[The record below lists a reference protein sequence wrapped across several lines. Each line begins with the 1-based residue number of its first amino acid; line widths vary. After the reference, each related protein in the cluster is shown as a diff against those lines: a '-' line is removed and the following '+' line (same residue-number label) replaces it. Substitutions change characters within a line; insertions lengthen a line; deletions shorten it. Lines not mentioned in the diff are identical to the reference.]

1 MSLTRRAFFRTAGA
15 AGAGLV
21 ASDIIAARGRE
32 AFAAT
37 LTQAPAPK
45 TMPTTPTMPTMPRPI
60 KIMANEN
67 AYGPGPAALDAIRAL
82 TGPASGRYP
91 MNVPELES
99 AIAKHFGV
107 EPGNVL
113 IGTGSTEV
121 IKAAV
126 RAFTSPTRALVAA
139 MPTWEDPG
147 RTARAMKSLVKDIA
161 VDNDLRLDVAAT
173 TAAAKGAGL
182 VFFCNPNNPTGTV
195 HSKATVTKF
204 VEDVLAASPQTTILL
219 DEAYY
224 DFVVDPAYAT
234 GIPLA
239 MKHPRVIVT
248 RTFSKVHGMAGL
260 RVGYAIGHPDTLKK
274 IAAHQTSEMNLLSAA
289 AAAASIQDAAHV
301 ARQRDTIR
309 KSLEETMQVFK
320 SAGCRV
326 TDSQANFILADVKRP
341 TKEFR
346 DACEKQGVMIG
357 RDFPPLATWARIS
370 IGTTEEMHAANE
382 VFKKILGGATTTA
395 SR

>member
-21 ASDIIAARGRE
+21 ASDLITARGRE

-37 LTQAPAPK
+37 LQQAPTSK
-45 TMPTTPTMPTMPRPI
+45 KLI

-82 TGPASGRYP
+82 VGPASGRYP
-91 MNVPELES
+91 MNQPELES

-107 EPGNVL
+107 DPKNVL
-113 IGTGSTEV
+113 VGTGSTEV

-126 RAFTSPTRALVAA
+126 HAFTGPTRALVAA

-147 RTARAMKSLVKDIA
+147 RTARSLKAPVKDIA
-161 VDNDLRLDVAAT
+161 VDADLRIDIAAT

-195 HSKATVTKF
+195 HGKAAVIKF

-239 MKHPRVIVT
+239 MKYPRVIVT

-274 IAAHQTSEMNLLSAA
+274 IAARQTSDMNLLGNA
-289 AAAASIQDAAHV
+289 AAAASIQDVGHIAK
-301 ARQRDTIR
+301 QRDTIR

-346 DACEKQGVMIG
+346 DACEKQAVMIG

>member
-1 MSLTRRAFFRTAGA
+1 MSLSRRAFFRTAGV
-15 AGAGLV
+15 AGVGLA
-21 ASDIIAARGRE
+21 ASDFITARGRE
-32 AFAAT
+32 ALAAGQPQPSMQKR
-37 LTQAPAPK
+37 L
-45 TMPTTPTMPTMPRPI
+45 I
-60 KIMANEN
+60 SINANEN
-67 AYGPGPAALDAIRAL
+67 AYGPGPAALDAVRAL
-82 TGPASGRYP
+82 VGPSSGRYP
-91 MNVPELES
+91 MNGPALDA

-107 EPGNVL
+107 DPKNVL
-113 IGTGSTEV
+113 VGTGSTEV
-121 IKAAV
+121 IKASV
-126 RAFTSPTRALVAA
+126 HAFTGANRALVAA

-147 RTARAMKSLVKDIA
+147 RTARSLKAPVKDIA
-161 VDNDLRLDVAAT
+161 VDSDLRIDVAAT

-195 HSKATVTKF
+195 HGKATVTRF

-224 DFVVDPAYAT
+224 DFVVDPSYAT

-239 MKHPRVIVT
+239 MKYPRVIVT

-274 IAAHQTSEMNLLSAA
+274 IASRMTSDMNLLSNA
-289 AAAASIQDAAHV
+289 AAAASIQDAAHI
-301 ARQRDTIR
+301 AKQRDTIR

-320 SAGCRV
+320 DAGCRV
-326 TDSQANFILADVKRP
+326 ADSQANFLLADVKRP

-346 DACEKQGVMIG
+346 DACEKQGVAIG

-370 IGTTEEMHAANE
+370 IGTTEEMKTANE
-382 VFKKILGGATTTA
+382 VFKRILAGGKTTTA

>member
-1 MSLTRRAFFRTAGA
+1 MALSRRAFFRSAGI

-21 ASDIIAARGRE
+21 ATDFITARGRE
-32 AFAAT
+32 AFAAGQPQPSMQKR
-37 LTQAPAPK
+37 L
-45 TMPTTPTMPTMPRPI
+45 I
-60 KIMANEN
+60 SINANEN
-67 AYGPGPAALDAIRAL
+67 AYGPGPAALDAVRAL
-82 TGPASGRYP
+82 VGPSSGRYP
-91 MNVPELES
+91 MNGPALDA

-107 EPGNVL
+107 DPKNVL
-113 IGTGSTEV
+113 VGTGSTEV

-126 RAFTSPTRALVAA
+126 HAFTSANRALVAA

-147 RTARAMKSLVKDIA
+147 RVARSLKAPVKDIA
-161 VDNDLRLDVAAT
+161 VDNDLRIDVAAT

-195 HSKATVTKF
+195 HGKAAVTKF

-224 DFVVDPAYAT
+224 DFVVDPSYAT

-239 MKHPRVIVT
+239 MKYPRVIVT

-260 RVGYAIGHPDTLKK
+260 RVGYAIGHPDTLRK
-274 IAAHQTSEMNLLSAA
+274 IASRMTSDMNLLSMA
-289 AAAASIQDAAHV
+289 AAAASIQDSAHI
-301 ARQRDTIR
+301 AKQRDTIR

-320 SAGCRV
+320 DAGCRV
-326 TDSQANFILADVKRP
+326 ADSQANFLLADVKRP

-370 IGTTEEMHAANE
+370 IGTTEEMKTANE
-382 VFKKILGGATTTA
+382 VFRKILAGGKTTTA

>member
-1 MSLTRRAFFRTAGA
+1 MSLSRRAFFRSAGI
-15 AGAGLV
+15 AGAGL
-21 ASDIIAARGRE
+21 IATDFITGRGRE
-32 AFAAT
+32 AWAAT
-37 LTQAPAPK
+37 MTQGPVGR
-45 TMPTTPTMPTMPRPI
+45 TTSRLI
-60 KIMANEN
+60 SINANEN

-82 TGPASGRYP
+82 VGPASGRYP
-91 MNVPELES
+91 MNGPQLDA

-107 EPGNVL
+107 DAKNVL
-113 IGTGSTEV
+113 VGTGSTEV

-126 RAFTSPTRALVAA
+126 HAFTGPTRALVAA

-147 RTARAMKSLVKDIA
+147 RTARSLKAPVKDVA
-161 VDNDLRLDVAAT
+161 VDSDLRIDIAAT
-173 TAAAKGAGL
+173 AAAAKGAGL

-195 HSKATVTKF
+195 HGKATVTKF

-224 DFVVDPAYAT
+224 DFVVDPSYAT

-239 MKHPRVIVT
+239 MKYPHVIVT

-274 IAAHQTSEMNLLSAA
+274 IASRMTSDMNLLSNA
-289 AAAASIQDAAHV
+289 AAAASIQDSTHIAK
-301 ARQRDTIR
+301 QRDTIR
-309 KSLEETMQVFK
+309 RSLEETMQVFRD
-320 SAGCRV
+320 AGCRV
-326 TDSQANFILADVKRP
+326 ADSQANFLLADVKRP

-357 RDFPPLATWARIS
+357 RDFPPLATWARVS
-370 IGTTEEMHAANE
+370 IGTTEEMKTANE
-382 VFKKILGGATTTA
+382 VFRKILGGTKTTTTM
-395 SR
+395 R

>member
-1 MSLTRRAFFRTAGA
+1 MSLSRRAFFRTAGA
-15 AGAGLV
+15 ASVGL
-21 ASDIIAARGRE
+21 ASSDWIAARGRE

-37 LTQAPAPK
+37 KADAASQQQGSAVRRL
-45 TMPTTPTMPTMPRPI
+45 I
-60 KIMANEN
+60 KIASNEN
-67 AYGPGPAALDAIRAL
+67 AYGPGPAALEAARGVL
-82 TGPASGRYP
+82 GPASGRYP
-91 MNVPELES
+91 MNVPDLAA
-99 AIAKHFGV
+99 AIARHFSV
-107 EPGNVL
+107 DPKNVL

-121 IKAAV
+121 ISAAV
-126 RAFTSPTRALVAA
+126 HTFTSPTRALVAA

-147 RTARAMKSLVKDIA
+147 RTARSLKAPVRDIA
-161 VDNDLRLDVAAT
+161 VDGDLRVDIAAT
-173 TAAAKGAGL
+173 AAAAKGAGL

-224 DFVVDPAYAT
+224 DFVVDPSYAT
-234 GIPLA
+234 GVPLA
-239 MKHPRVIVT
+239 MKYPRVIVT

-274 IAAHQTSEMNLLSAA
+274 MEAYKSGDMNVVSAA
-289 AAAASIQDAAHV
+289 AAAASIKDTAHI
-301 ARQRDTIR
+301 AKQRDQIR
-309 KSLEETMQVFK
+309 ASLEETMRTFK
-320 SAGCRV
+320 DAGCRV

-370 IGTTEEMHAANE
+370 IGTTEEMRLANE
-382 VFKKILGGATTTA
+382 VFKKILGSARTTTA

>member
-1 MSLTRRAFFRTAGA
+1 MSLSRRAFFRSAGVAGVGLA
-15 AGAGLV
+15 AT
-21 ASDIIAARGRE
+21 DFITARGRE

-37 LTQAPAPK
+37 LSQAPARK
-45 TMPTTPTMPTMPRPI
+45 TASRLI
-60 KIMANEN
+60 SIQANEN

-82 TGPASGRYP
+82 VGPASGRYP
-91 MNVPELES
+91 MNQPELQA
-99 AIAKHFGV
+99 AIARHFSV
-107 EPGNVL
+107 DAKNVL
-113 IGTGSTEV
+113 VGTGSTEV

-126 RAFTSPTRALVAA
+126 HAFTGPNRALVAA

-147 RTARAMKSLVKDIA
+147 RTARSLRAPVKDIA
-161 VDNDLRLDVAAT
+161 VDNDLRIDIAAT
-173 TAAAKGAGL
+173 AAAAKGSGL

-195 HSKATVTKF
+195 HGKAAVTKF
-204 VEDVLAASPQTTILL
+204 VEEVVAASPQTIILL

-224 DFVVDPAYAT
+224 DFVVDPGYAT

-239 MKHPRVIVT
+239 MKYPHVIVT

-274 IAAHQTSEMNLLSAA
+274 IESRMTSDMNLLSMAA
-289 AAAASIQDAAHV
+289 ASASIQDTAHI
-301 ARQRDTIR
+301 AKQRDTIR

-320 SAGCRV
+320 DGGCRV
-326 TDSQANFILADVKRP
+326 ADSQANFLLADVKRP

-346 DACEKQGVMIG
+346 DACEKQGVIIG
-357 RDFPPLATWARIS
+357 RDFPPLATWARVS
-370 IGTTEEMHAANE
+370 IGTTEEMKIANE
-382 VFKKILGGATTTA
+382 VFRKILAGGKTTTA

>member
-1 MSLTRRAFFRTAGA
+1 MSLSRRAFFRTAGA
-15 AGAGLV
+15 AGVGFAATDL
-21 ASDIIAARGRE
+21 ITARGRE

-37 LTQAPAPK
+37 LTQAPALK
-45 TMPTTPTMPTMPRPI
+45 TTSTTSKLI

-82 TGPASGRYP
+82 VGPASGRYP
-91 MNVPELES
+91 MNQPELES
-99 AIAKHFGV
+99 AIAKHFGALGV
-107 EPGNVL
+107 APKNVL
-113 IGTGSTEV
+113 VGTGSTEV

-126 RAFTSPTRALVAA
+126 HAFTGPTRALVAA

-147 RTARAMKSLVKDIA
+147 RTARSLKAPVKDIA
-161 VDNDLRLDVAAT
+161 VDSDLRIDIAAT
-173 TAAAKGAGL
+173 AAAAKGAGL

-195 HSKATVTKF
+195 HGNAAVTKF

-224 DFVVDPAYAT
+224 DFVVDPTYAT

-239 MKHPRVIVT
+239 MKYPRVIVT

-274 IAAHQTSEMNLLSAA
+274 IASRQTSDMNVISMAA
-289 AAAASIQDAAHV
+289 ASASIQDSAHI
-301 ARQRDTIR
+301 AKQRDTIR

-320 SAGCRV
+320 DAGCRV
-326 TDSQANFILADVKRP
+326 ADSQANFLLADVKRP

-346 DACEKQGVMIG
+346 DACEKQGVIIG
-357 RDFPPLATWARIS
+357 RDFPPLATWARVS
-370 IGTTEEMHAANE
+370 IGTTEEMRIANE
-382 VFKKILGGATTTA
+382 VFRKILAGGKTTTA

>member
-1 MSLTRRAFFRTAGA
+1 MSLSRRAFFRTAGA
-15 AGAGLV
+15 AGVGLV
-21 ASDIIAARGRE
+21 ASDVITARGRE
-32 AFAAT
+32 AFAAA
-37 LTQAPAPK
+37 LPQAAAPR
-45 TMPTTPTMPTMPRPI
+45 TTSKLI

-91 MNVPELES
+91 MNIPDLEA
-99 AIAKHFGV
+99 AIAKHFSV
-107 EPGNVL
+107 DSSNVL

-147 RTARAMKSLVKDIA
+147 RTARAMKSAVKDVA
-161 VDNDLRLDVAAT
+161 VDGDLRIDVAAT

-182 VFFCNPNNPTGTV
+182 IFFCNPNNPTGTV
-195 HSKATVTKF
+195 HSKATVAKF
-204 VEDVLAASPQTTILL
+204 VEEVLAASPQTTILL

-224 DFVVDPAYAT
+224 DFVVDPSYAT

-260 RVGYAIGHPDTLKK
+260 RVGYAIGHPETLKK
-274 IAAHQTSEMNLLSAA
+274 IAAHQTSDMNLLGAA
-289 AAAASIQDAAHV
+289 AAAASIRDTAHV
-301 ARQRDTIR
+301 AKQRDTIR
-309 KSLEETMQVFK
+309 KSLEETTQVFK

-346 DACEKQGVMIG
+346 DACEKEGVMIG

-370 IGTTEEMHAANE
+370 IGTTEEMKTANE
-382 VFKKILGGATTTA
+382 VFKKILGGAKTTA
-395 SR
+395 L